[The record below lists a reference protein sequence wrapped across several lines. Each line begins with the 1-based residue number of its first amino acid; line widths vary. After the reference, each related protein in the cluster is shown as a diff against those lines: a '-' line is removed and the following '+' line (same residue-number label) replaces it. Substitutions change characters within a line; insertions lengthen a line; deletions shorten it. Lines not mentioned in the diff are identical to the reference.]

1 MEFETLLWA
10 VGLAAAAAAVPPLV
24 IAAHPGWRKGRA
36 GTVAGT
42 IGLGAGYLAAHWVE
56 AGPPAIPPLEVVGWT
71 FWFAAAAA
79 ALAVVEAFS
88 PPSAR
93 GRWPVRIL
101 LAVTLPLCFINPL
114 FESGWTTARGAA
126 WIGALGLGLFL
137 WWTLLDRL
145 SGRSPGVPE
154 LAVLCATA
162 GGSGVAML
170 LSGSKVLGEL
180 GAAFAASLATGA
192 AIALILRRPS
202 MAGSAG
208 VVAIVLA
215 ALLINAHL
223 YAELRAL
230 PALLAVLAPLAG
242 LGTKRSLGGKTGPFR
257 AACAGVTASLLL
269 LAAAVA
275 IALHDSPPF

>member
-10 VGLAAAAAAVPPLV
+10 VGLAAAAAVAPPLV
-24 IAAHPGWRKGRA
+24 IAALPGWRKGRA

-42 IGLGAGYLAAHWVE
+42 LGLGAGYLAAHWVE
-56 AGPPAIPPLEVVGWT
+56 AGLPAIPPLEVVGWT

-79 ALAVVEAFS
+79 ALAVVEAFA

-93 GRWPVRIL
+93 WRWPVRIL
-101 LAVTLPLCFINPL
+101 LAVTLPLCFIDPL

-126 WIGALGLGLFL
+126 WIGGLGLGLFL

-145 SGRSPGVPE
+145 SGRSPGLPE

-162 GGSGVAML
+162 GGSGLAML
-170 LSGSKVLGEL
+170 LSGSRLLGEL
-180 GAAFAASLATGA
+180 GAAFAASLAAGV
-192 AIALILRRPS
+192 AIALILRRFS

-208 VVAIVLA
+208 VVATVLA

-223 YAELRAL
+223 YAELRAV

-242 LGTKRSLGGKTGPFR
+242 LGTKRSLGGKTGPVR
-257 AACAGVTASLLL
+257 AACAGLAAAALP

-275 IALHDSPPF
+275 LAWHDSPPF